1 MTKYAKIQQ
10 LYPKSSISKHR
21 VIFWY
26 DSLIKLQND
35 LTIDSIKSIRDC
47 HESIIQSED
56 SSVEG
61 TRARIIK
68 AKSGYL
74 ASAIEE
80 PREGLRS
87 KLIELKKRSMDET
100 RSFKDEATCR
110 KTLELSFDEVLTDHI
125 DSLYSKLP
133 EKHQNGGDGSNLCL

>member
-1 MTKYAKIQQ
+1 MAEFFLREIGQKKLADDAIEHHEQLRKLVEEKLVMRKASDVLTKYAKIQQ

-26 DSLIKLQND
+26 HSLIKLQND

-61 TRARIIK
+61 TRAQ
-68 AKSGYL
+68 
-74 ASAIEE
+74 SAIEE
-80 PREGLRS
+80 PRE
-87 KLIELKKRSMDET
+87 
-100 RSFKDEATCR
+100 A
-110 KTLELSFDEVLTDHI
+110 V
-125 DSLYSKLP
+125 
-133 EKHQNGGDGSNLCL
+133 N